1 MSFQGATLTDPA
13 VQISRSEFFKTRF
26 VLLCLGVPDLWRQQ
40 RVLT

>member
-1 MSFQGATLTDPA
+1 MTLSVLPLTDLA

-26 VLLCLGVPDLWRQQ
+26 VLLCLGVPDLGRQQ